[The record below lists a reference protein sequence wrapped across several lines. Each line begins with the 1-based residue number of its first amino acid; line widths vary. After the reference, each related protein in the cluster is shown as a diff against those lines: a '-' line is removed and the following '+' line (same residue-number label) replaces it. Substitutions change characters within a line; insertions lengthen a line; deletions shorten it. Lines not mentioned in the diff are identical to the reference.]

1 MDSAS
6 PAFDPDALTY
16 RSFLPRSQ
24 HHSSA
29 SSPSI
34 PTVPTFPE
42 LTLLQQELQHLSE
55 KASHRYD
62 RYSNEL
68 LKLEGGPA
76 LLAQAQ
82 SKESSV
88 SSTPNA
94 LTPTSATFNTAT
106 QGGAGGNAASAAANA
121 SAIAA
126 ARTSSASPVTASPSS
141 FSSSAARAGGAAS
154 TTGTTP
160 AGGSSPSI
168 VKLGVVT
175 LKLKRSDATEDE
187 QSTTSTPNTIKIR
200 TGTPSLAQDGF
211 TKKKKKREVDEDS
224 EYSEDDRAVPPPK
237 VKRSDDL
244 ATVKAGRSTSPQPV
258 KPTTNRNN
266 TPKANQNRTGD
277 KAHSGSHQKK
287 KKNDHPTEK
296 TQKPPPK
303 AQEVQEDF
311 SKVKVANQIPIQTF
325 WTSMD
330 PYFRPFTESDRNVL
344 EEQAETDQ
352 VTPLMIPPLGRHY
365 QDVWAEEDRSLLPFD
380 GYESR
385 RNSVDSIKEPGP
397 SRNTVYNQPFELTD
411 ENIDQDEVSCGPLTE
426 RIICS
431 LISEEVADAKD
442 FAQDE
447 DAPRAS
453 PSPAAMQS
461 NARNY
466 AELEER
472 IKRELRYIGLLG
484 NEEINWDAREDDEIS
499 ITLRSLQKELRD
511 VMKVNRSRKQKLLGL
526 VNNHLAYQEYNTI
539 LDDLDKQVEQ
549 GYLKRFRMTKSKKKK
564 TSTPKA
570 LSENALS
577 AMDRRKRFV
586 QGVGPIFPP
595 ENYTIP
601 TKSIYQDEV
610 QPKPSSTPL
619 TYRELNGLP

>member
-24 HHSSA
+24 HPSSA

-42 LTLLQQELQHLSE
+42 LALLQQELQHLSD
-55 KASHRYD
+55 KATSRYD

-68 LKLEGGPA
+68 LKMDGGSV
-76 LLAQAQ
+76 LLAQ
-82 SKESSV
+82 SKEPSV
-88 SSTPNA
+88 SSTPTE
-94 LTPTSATFNTAT
+94 LTPTSAAFNSNVQGVNGANAT
-106 QGGAGGNAASAAANA
+106 ANA

-126 ARTSSASPVTASPSS
+126 RTNSASPVTASPSS
-141 FSSSAARAGGAAS
+141 FSSNTARTGGAGS

-160 AGGSSPSI
+160 AGGSSPSV

-175 LKLKRSDATEDE
+175 LKLKRSDAPDE
-187 QSTTSTPNTIKIR
+187 EPSATSTPNTIKIR
-200 TGTPSLAQDGF
+200 TGTPSLAQDAL
-211 TKKKKKREVDEDS
+211 TKKKKKREIDEDS
-224 EYSEDDRAVPPPK
+224 EYSEDDRVVQAPK
-237 VKRSDDL
+237 VKKSDDFAL
-244 ATVKAGRSTSPQPV
+244 AKAGRSMSPQPV
-258 KPTTNRNN
+258 KPNNNRHN
-266 TPKANQNRTGD
+266 TPKATQNRTGD
-277 KAHSGSHQKK
+277 KAHSGTQQKK
-287 KKNDHPTEK
+287 KKNETDK

-344 EEQAETDQ
+344 EEQPETDQ

-365 QDVWAEEDRSLLPFD
+365 QEVWAEEDRSLMPFD

-385 RNSVDSIKEPGP
+385 RNSVDSIKEPTP
-397 SRNTVYNQPFELTD
+397 SRNTVYSQPFELTD
-411 ENIDQDEVSCGPLTE
+411 ENIDQDEISCGPLTE

-431 LISEEVADAKD
+431 LISEEVVDAKE
-442 FAQDE
+442 FKQDE
-447 DAPRAS
+447 DARAVS
-453 PSPAAMQS
+453 PSPAAAPQS

-526 VNNHLAYQEYNTI
+526 VNNHLAYQEYNAI

-564 TSTPKA
+564 TTTPKA

-601 TKSIYQDEV
+601 TKSIYQDEF
-610 QPKPSSTPL
+610 QPKASSSTPQ
-619 TYRELNGLP
+619 TYRQMNGLP

>member
-24 HHSSA
+24 HPSSA
-29 SSPSI
+29 PSPSI
-34 PTVPTFPE
+34 PTVPTFTE

-55 KASHRYD
+55 KASSRYD
-62 RYSNEL
+62 RYSSEL

-94 LTPTSATFNTAT
+94 LTPTSVVSSTQGGTGGNTAT
-106 QGGAGGNAASAAANA
+106 AAANA
-121 SAIAA
+121 AN
-126 ARTSSASPVTASPSS
+126 SASPVTASPSS
-141 FSSSAARAGGAAS
+141 FSSSTARAGAAGS

-160 AGGSSPSI
+160 AGGSSPSL

-187 QSTTSTPNTIKIR
+187 PSATSTPNAIKIR
-200 TGTPSLAQDGF
+200 TGTPSLPQDGF
-211 TKKKKKREVDEDS
+211 TKKKKKREVDDES
-224 EYSEDDRAVPPPK
+224 EYSEDDRVAPPK
-237 VKRSDDL
+237 VKRSDDF
-244 ATVKAGRSTSPQPV
+244 ATTTKAGRSMSPQPV
-258 KPTTNRNN
+258 KANSNRNN

-330 PYFRPFTESDRNVL
+330 PYFRPFTESDRSVL
-344 EEQAETDQ
+344 EEQPEVDQ

-365 QDVWAEEDRSLLPFD
+365 QEVWAEEDRSLLPFD

-385 RNSVDSIKEPGP
+385 RNSVDSIKEPTP
-397 SRNTVYNQPFELTD
+397 SRNTVYSQPFELTD

-431 LISEEVADAKD
+431 LISEEVAEAKD
-442 FAQDE
+442 FAQD
-447 DAPRAS
+447 DDICVFSLFFAVA
-453 PSPAAMQS
+453 QS

-484 NEEINWDAREDDEIS
+484 NEDINWDAREDDEIS

-511 VMKVNRSRKQKLLGL
+511 VMNVNRTRKQKLLGL
-526 VNNHLAYQEYNTI
+526 VNNHLAYQEYNAI

-610 QPKPSSTPL
+610 QPKTSSTPL
-619 TYRELNGLP
+619 TYRQLNGLP

>member
-24 HHSSA
+24 HSSSV

-55 KASHRYD
+55 KASGRYD

-68 LKLEGGPA
+68 LKLEGGPV

-94 LTPTSATFNTAT
+94 LTPTSAASNTQGSTGGNTAT
-106 QGGAGGNAASAAANA
+106 AAVNTAN
-121 SAIAA
+121 
-126 ARTSSASPVTASPSS
+126 SASPVTASPSS
-141 FSSSAARAGGAAS
+141 FSSSTARAGAAGS

-160 AGGSSPSI
+160 AGGSSPSL

-175 LKLKRSDATEDE
+175 LKLKRSDAAEDE
-187 QSTTSTPNTIKIR
+187 PSATSTPNTIKIR

-211 TKKKKKREVDEDS
+211 TKKKKKREVDDES
-224 EYSEDDRAVPPPK
+224 EYSEDDRVPPPK
-237 VKRSDDL
+237 VKRSDDST
-244 ATVKAGRSTSPQPV
+244 ATTKAGRSMSPQPV
-258 KPTTNRNN
+258 KANTNRNN

-330 PYFRPFTESDRNVL
+330 PYFRPFTESDRSVL
-344 EEQAETDQ
+344 EEQPEIDQ

-365 QDVWAEEDRSLLPFD
+365 QEAWAEEDRSLLPFD

-385 RNSVDSIKEPGP
+385 RNSVDSIKEPTL
-397 SRNTVYNQPFELTD
+397 SRNTVYSQPFELTD

-442 FAQDE
+442 FAQE
-447 DAPRAS
+447 EEARGAS
-453 PSPAAMQS
+453 PSPAAAQS
-461 NARNY
+461 NTRNY

-511 VMKVNRSRKQKLLGL
+511 VMKVNRTRKQKLLGL
-526 VNNHLAYQEYNTI
+526 VNNHLAYQEYNAI

-610 QPKPSSTPL
+610 QPKASSTPQ
-619 TYRELNGLP
+619 TYRQLNGLP

>member
-24 HHSSA
+24 HLSSA

-34 PTVPTFPE
+34 PTVPTVPE

-55 KASHRYD
+55 KASNRYD

-68 LKLEGGPA
+68 LKMEGGPA
-76 LLAQAQ
+76 LLAQTQ

-88 SSTPNA
+88 SSTPSV
-94 LTPTSATFNTAT
+94 LTPTSAAFSSTTA
-106 QGGAGGNAASAAANA
+106 QGGAGGNTTSGAASATAAN
-121 SAIAA
+121 
-126 ARTSSASPVTASPSS
+126 SASPVTASPSS
-141 FSSSAARAGGAAS
+141 FSSSVARAGGAGS

-160 AGGSSPSI
+160 ASGSSPSV

-175 LKLKRSDATEDE
+175 LKLKRSDAAEDE
-187 QSTTSTPNTIKIR
+187 PSATSTPNTIKIR

-211 TKKKKKREVDEDS
+211 TKKKKKREVDDES
-224 EYSEDDRAVPPPK
+224 EYSEDDRVPPPK
-237 VKRSDDL
+237 VKRSDDFA
-244 ATVKAGRSTSPQPV
+244 ATAKAGRSMSPQPV
-258 KPTTNRNN
+258 KVNNNRNN
-266 TPKANQNRTGD
+266 TPKANQSRTGD
-277 KAHSGSHQKK
+277 KGHSGSHQKK

-330 PYFRPFTESDRNVL
+330 PYFRPFTESDRSVL
-344 EEQAETDQ
+344 EEQPETDQ

-365 QDVWAEEDRSLLPFD
+365 QEVWAEEDRSLLPFD

-385 RNSVDSIKEPGP
+385 RNSVDSIKDPTP

-431 LISEEVADAKD
+431 LISEEVADTKD
-442 FAQDE
+442 FVKDE
-447 DAPRAS
+447 EAPRAS
-453 PSPAAMQS
+453 PSPAAAQS

-526 VNNHLAYQEYNTI
+526 VNNHLAYQEYNAI

-610 QPKPSSTPL
+610 QPKSSTPL
-619 TYRELNGLP
+619 TYRQLNGLS

>member
-24 HHSSA
+24 HPSSA

-175 LKLKRSDATEDE
+175 LKLKRSDATGMRC
-187 QSTTSTPNTIKIR
+187 IF
-200 TGTPSLAQDGF
+200 AV
-211 TKKKKKREVDEDS
+211 TKYFHCYCHSPIEKKLTHYHS
-224 EYSEDDRAVPPPK
+224 
-237 VKRSDDL
+237 
-244 ATVKAGRSTSPQPV
+244 
-258 KPTTNRNN
+258 RNN
-266 TPKANQNRTGD
+266 NR
-277 KAHSGSHQKK
+277 
-287 KKNDHPTEK
+287 
-296 TQKPPPK
+296 
-303 AQEVQEDF
+303 
-311 SKVKVANQIPIQTF
+311 
-325 WTSMD
+325 
-330 PYFRPFTESDRNVL
+330 
-344 EEQAETDQ
+344 
-352 VTPLMIPPLGRHY
+352 GRTKH
-365 QDVWAEEDRSLLPFD
+365 
-380 GYESR
+380 
-385 RNSVDSIKEPGP
+385 
-397 SRNTVYNQPFELTD
+397 
-411 ENIDQDEVSCGPLTE
+411 NIDT
-426 RIICS
+426 
-431 LISEEVADAKD
+431 
-442 FAQDE
+442 
-447 DAPRAS
+447 
-453 PSPAAMQS
+453 
-461 NARNY
+461 
-466 AELEER
+466 
-472 IKRELRYIGLLG
+472 
-484 NEEINWDAREDDEIS
+484 
-499 ITLRSLQKELRD
+499 
-511 VMKVNRSRKQKLLGL
+511 
-526 VNNHLAYQEYNTI
+526 
-539 LDDLDKQVEQ
+539 
-549 GYLKRFRMTKSKKKK
+549 
-564 TSTPKA
+564 
-570 LSENALS
+570 
-577 AMDRRKRFV
+577 
-586 QGVGPIFPP
+586 
-595 ENYTIP
+595 
-601 TKSIYQDEV
+601 
-610 QPKPSSTPL
+610 
-619 TYRELNGLP
+619 